1 MLGPEVVLLF
11 PLAIVR
17 LGFGVDLSVVVGEVD
32 FVVVVRRRETEAW
45 LVCDLVL
52 VEVLD
57 EGLDRLLLGED
68 AVGEDWES
76 CLVPPS
82 TFLWTA
88 VVERGFVDGDSRW
101 DFVFPLFVGFVSLD
115 GETSFVGSWV
125 ELLEFRD
132 VRHLIASMNS
142 VIRIEMMAMMTM
154 KMSSSCLRF
163 VIVALP
169 FLWI

>member
-1 MLGPEVVLLF
+1 MLLLSSAVVWF
-11 PLAIVR
+11 
-17 LGFGVDLSVVVGEVD
+17 GFGVDLSVVVGKVD
-32 FVVVVRRRETEAW
+32 FVVVVRRREPEAW

-82 TFLWTA
+82 TFFWTA

-101 DFVFPLFVGFVSLD
+101 VFVFPVLVGVVALD
-115 GETSFVGSWV
+115 CVAQLVGLGV
-125 ELLEFRD
+125 VLLEFREI
-132 VRHLIASMNS
+132 RHWIESMS
-142 VIRIEMMAMMTM
+142 VVTRMEIRAMMTM
-154 KMSSSCLRF
+154 TMSSS
-163 VIVALP
+163 
-169 FLWI
+169 